1 MKILKK
7 IGIYVAAFLLIIGS
21 AFMLGTY
28 YQAQKTKKIVYVNFT
43 TEEIKLTEETQTKYK
58 FLPAELAN
66 YIIRM
71 CDELEI
77 DPDLAIAIL
86 MQENPEINLDAI
98 HRNENGTMDL
108 GLWQLNDKYLYTTFA
123 NNFWK
128 FENVELNAFDW
139 KHNTFIAL
147 HQIEWLQSRLK
158 IFDDVVMAYNC
169 GIGATMNRK
178 IPESTKIYLCRVK
191 NNFNLLKGI
200 EKRKLENNNTGNN
213 FRE

>member
-7 IGIYVAAFLLIIGS
+7 IGIYVAVFLLIIGS

-28 YQAQKTKKIVYVNFT
+28 YQAQKTKKIVYVDFIS
-43 TEEIKLTEETQTKYK
+43 EEIETEQENIHKYQ
-58 FLPAELAN
+58 FLPVELSD
-66 YIIRM
+66 YIVRM
-71 CDELEI
+71 CTELEI
-77 DPDLAIAIL
+77 DSDLAVAIL
-86 MQENPEINLDAI
+86 MQENPEINLDAT

-158 IFDDVVMAYNC
+158 IFDDVVMGYNA
-169 GIGATMNRK
+169 GIGAVMNRK
-178 IPESTKIYLCRVK
+178 IPDSTKIYLCRVK
-191 NNFNLLKGI
+191 NNFNLLKG
-200 EKRKLENNNTGNN
+200 KYDAGNTKEN
-213 FRE
+213 

>member
-28 YQAQKTKKIVYVNFT
+28 YQAQKTKKIVYVDFIS
-43 TEEIKLTEETQTKYK
+43 EEIETEQENIHKYQ
-58 FLPAELAN
+58 FLPAELSD
-66 YIIRM
+66 YIVRM
-71 CDELEI
+71 CTELEI
-77 DPDLAIAIL
+77 DSDLAVAIL
-86 MQENPEINLDAI
+86 MQENPEINLDAT

-158 IFDDVVMAYNC
+158 IFDDVVMGYNA
-169 GIGATMNRK
+169 GIGAVMNRK
-178 IPESTKIYLCRVK
+178 IPDSTKIYLCRVK
-191 NNFNLLKGI
+191 NNFNLLKGG
-200 EKRKLENNNTGNN
+200 EK
-213 FRE
+213 

>member
-7 IGIYVAAFLLIIGS
+7 IGIYVAVFLLIIGS

-28 YQAQKTKKIVYVNFT
+28 YQAQKTKKIVYVDFIS
-43 TEEIKLTEETQTKYK
+43 EEIETEQENIHKYQ
-58 FLPAELAN
+58 FLPAELSD
-66 YIIRM
+66 YIVRM
-71 CDELEI
+71 CEELEI
-77 DPDLAIAIL
+77 DSDLAVAIL
-86 MQENPEINLDAI
+86 MQENPEINLDAT

-108 GLWQLNDKYLYTTFA
+108 GLWQLNDKYLYTTFT

-158 IFDDVVMAYNC
+158 IFDDVVMEYNA
-169 GIGATMNRK
+169 GIGAVMNRK
-178 IPESTKIYLCRVK
+178 IPDSTKIYLCRVK
-191 NNFNLLKGI
+191 NNFNLLKGG
-200 EKRKLENNNTGNN
+200 EK
-213 FRE
+213 